1 MDNRFD
7 WLLIQPSKQL
17 AYKLTGINSNDTFIW
32 SQKIAVTFYI
42 SANQVTFRKDV
53 NVNLVGTTATTNEVS
68 PVSQPSIKPTI
79 NKSQSLPKVPRPIS
93 NLEAPPT
100 PPI

>member
-53 NVNLVGTTATTNEVS
+53 NVNLVDTTFPDKVS
-68 PVSQPSIKPTI
+68 PVSQSSIRPTI
-79 NKSQSLPKVPRPIS
+79 NNSQSLPKVPRPIS
-93 NLEAPPT
+93 NLEVPPT